1 MLQSM
6 IKRACS
12 GLPELE
18 SLSKLW
24 YCVTA
29 SFFAIGQSQR
39 VSIDVAP
46 AMPGIGLHNMH
57 DKYPHT
63 AIQCLTAIAQHHG
76 LQINPERL
84 IDDYALRAEEPGDG
98 ALLRIAADI
107 GLKAKADKLNWS
119 RLMAQG
125 GVFPLM
131 ARLLNGQMV
140 IVVGARP
147 GENGAEDQVAVL
159 DPITPNASVVL
170 QTRSA
175 FSAQWGGAVFFV
187 KRQHKL
193 SDPNQPFG
201 LRWFIP
207 EILQQRSAFRDIFIA
222 AVAMQLLA
230 MASPIFFQ
238 LVIDKVLTHQS
249 ITTLSVLAVGIVLAL
264 LFDAAFGFLRQTLTL
279 AASNKIDMRLT
290 RRTFSHLLS
299 LPIDFFETT
308 SAGVVTRHMQQLEK
322 IRSFLTGRLFFTAL
336 DLISLAVFIPILFA
350 YSFKLA
356 MVVLAFAIMIAGVV
370 MAMVPTFQRRLNAL
384 YAAEGQRQAMLVETI
399 HGMRTVKALAIEPG
413 QRRIWD
419 QRSAE
424 AITMHFRVGQISIAG
439 NAVTDFLGKL
449 MPVTLIVLGA
459 QDVFD
464 QTLSVGA
471 LIAFQML
478 SGRVTGP
485 LISIVGL
492 VNEYQ
497 ETALSVRMLGEV
509 MNRAPEGRAGANGL
523 RPILKGDI
531 SFDEVTFRY
540 PGAQAMALNKAS
552 FTIETGTVVG
562 IVGRSGSG
570 KTTLTK
576 LIQGLYNVQEGIVR
590 FDGLDAREI
599 ELSHLRRQIGVVL
612 QENFLF
618 RGTVRDNLSAAKPD
632 ASFEELVAAA
642 DAAGASEF
650 IERMP
655 MGYDTMLEENA
666 SNLSGGQKQRLSIAR
681 TLVAKPRILILD
693 EAASAL
699 DPESEA
705 IFIHNLSRI
714 AVGRTVIMI
723 SHRLS
728 TLVNADKIMVM
739 HQGRLMDSGR
749 HAELLTRSETYQ
761 HLWNQQ
767 TSHL

>member
-1 MLQSM
+1 
-6 IKRACS
+6 
-12 GLPELE
+12 
-18 SLSKLW
+18 
-24 YCVTA
+24 
-29 SFFAIGQSQR
+29 
-39 VSIDVAP
+39 
-46 AMPGIGLHNMH
+46 MH
-57 DKYPHT
+57 DKFPHT
-63 AIQCLTAIAQHHG
+63 AIQCLTAVAQHHG

-84 IDDYALRAEEPGDG
+84 IDEYALRAEEPGNG
-98 ALLRIAADI
+98 LLLRIAADI
-107 GLKAKADKLNWS
+107 GLKAKADKLSWD

-125 GVFPLM
+125 GVFPLL
-131 ARLLNGQMV
+131 ARLNDGNMV
-140 IVVGARP
+140 IVVGVRSDE
-147 GENGAEDQVAVL
+147 GDGQVAL
-159 DPITPNASVVL
+159 LNPITANASVAMVPRAEFERRWDGEVL
-170 QTRSA
+170 
-175 FSAQWGGAVFFV
+175 FV
-187 KRQHKL
+187 KRQHKF
-193 SDPNQPFG
+193 SDPNQPFS

-207 EILQQRSAFRDIFIA
+207 EILKQKAAFRDIFIA

-230 MASPIFFQ
+230 LASPIFFQ

-249 ITTLSVLAVGIVLAL
+249 ITTLWVLAVGIVLAL
-264 LFDAAFGFLRQTLTL
+264 LFDATFGFLRQTLTL

-336 DLISLAVFIPILFA
+336 DLISLLVFIPILFT
-350 YSFKLA
+350 YSFQLTLIVLLFTA
-356 MVVLAFAIMIAGVV
+356 LIATVVVTMI
-370 MAMVPTFQRRLNAL
+370 PTFQRRLNAL
-384 YAAEGQRQAMLVETI
+384 YAAEGQRQAMLVEAI
-399 HGMRTVKALAIEPG
+399 HGMRTVKALAIEPS

-439 NAVTDFLGKL
+439 NAITDFLGKM
-449 MPVTLIVLGA
+449 MPVTLIVIGA
-459 QDVFD
+459 QAVFD
-464 QTLSVGA
+464 NTLSVGA

-478 SGRVTGP
+478 AGRVTGP

-497 ETALSVRMLGEV
+497 ETALSVKMLGEV

-523 RPILKGDI
+523 RPVLQGDI
-531 SFDEVTFRY
+531 RFDEVTFRY

-552 FTIETGTVVG
+552 FTIEQGTVVG

-576 LIQGLYNVQEGIVR
+576 LIQGLYPVEEGIVR
-590 FDGLDAREI
+590 FDGIDAREI

-618 RGTVRDNLSAAKPD
+618 RGTVRENLSITKPD
-632 ASFEELVAAA
+632 ATFEELVEAAA
-642 DAAGASEF
+642 AAGADEF
-650 IERMP
+650 IERLP

-666 SNLSGGQKQRLSIAR
+666 ANLSGGQKQRLSIAR

-705 IFIHNLSRI
+705 IFINNLSRI
-714 AVGRTVIMI
+714 AVGRTVVMI

-739 HQGRLMDSGR
+739 QQGRLMDAGR
-749 HAELLTRSETYQ
+749 HEELLTRSDTYQ

>member
-1 MLQSM
+1 
-6 IKRACS
+6 
-12 GLPELE
+12 
-18 SLSKLW
+18 
-24 YCVTA
+24 
-29 SFFAIGQSQR
+29 
-39 VSIDVAP
+39 
-46 AMPGIGLHNMH
+46 MH
-57 DKYPHT
+57 DKFPHT

-84 IDDYALRAEEPGDG
+84 IDDYALRAEEPGNG
-98 ALLRIAADI
+98 ELLRIASDI
-107 GLKAKADKLNWS
+107 GLKAKADRLTWA
-119 RLMAQG
+119 RLMAQD

-131 ARLLNGQMV
+131 ARLNDGNMV
-140 IVVGARP
+140 IVVGVRP
-147 GENGAEDQVAVL
+147 AEAGGEEQAAVL
-159 DPITPNASVVL
+159 NPVNAGAAVVMVP
-170 QTRSA
+170 RSD
-175 FSAQWGGAVFFV
+175 FERRWSGEVFFV
-187 KRQHKL
+187 KRQHKF

-207 EILQQRSAFRDIFIA
+207 EILKQKSAFRDIFIA
-222 AVAMQLLA
+222 AIAMQLLA
-230 MASPIFFQ
+230 LASPIFFQ

-249 ITTLSVLAVGIVLAL
+249 ITTLWVLAVGIVMAL

-290 RRTFSHLLS
+290 RRTFAHLLS

-308 SAGVVTRHMQQLEK
+308 SAGVVTRHMQQLER

-336 DLISLAVFIPILFA
+336 DLVALLVFVPVLFT
-350 YSFKLA
+350 YSYKLA
-356 MVVLAFAIMIAGVV
+356 SIVLVFAGLIAAVVV
-370 MAMVPTFQRRLNAL
+370 AMVPTFQRRLNAL
-384 YAAEGQRQAMLVETI
+384 YSAEGQRQAMLVEVI
-399 HGMRTVKALAIEPG
+399 HGMRTVKALAIEPT
-413 QRRIWD
+413 QRRVWD

-464 QTLSVGA
+464 QQLSVGA

-497 ETALSVRMLGEV
+497 ETALSVKMLGEV

-523 RPILKGDI
+523 RPELQGEIR
-531 SFDEVTFRY
+531 FDDVTFRY

-552 FTIETGTVVG
+552 FTITPGTVVG

-576 LIQGLYNVQEGIVR
+576 LIQGLYPVQEGIVR

-618 RGTVRDNLSAAKPD
+618 RGTVRENLSVAKPD
-632 ASFEELVAAA
+632 ATFEELVEAAA
-642 DAAGASEF
+642 AAGADEF
-650 IERMP
+650 IERLP

-681 TLVAKPRILILD
+681 TLVNKPRILILD

-705 IFIHNLSRI
+705 IFIGNLSRI
-714 AVGRTVIMI
+714 AVGRTVVMI

-739 HQGRLMDSGR
+739 QQGRLVDSGR
-749 HAELLTRSETYQ
+749 HSELLLTSDTYL

-767 TSHL
+767 TSHM